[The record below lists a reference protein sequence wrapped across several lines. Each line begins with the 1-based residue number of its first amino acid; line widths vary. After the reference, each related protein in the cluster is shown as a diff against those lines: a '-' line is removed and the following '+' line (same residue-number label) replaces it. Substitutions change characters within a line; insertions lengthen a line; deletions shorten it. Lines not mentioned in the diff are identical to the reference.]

1 MLYVLKEGC
10 RETWEKGDAIVPCDL
25 CWLARCSAL
34 SENYSPCV
42 ACTLPVH
49 GPFLHGA
56 PLLLSGDV
64 IRPYDRREGQPC
76 PLGAAT
82 QPSAPAGSGG
92 LPRGGAVGSAEEGG
106 TAAGVGRGE
115 RGLCYCWAPLSE
127 RVFKCAT
134 PQKKGG
140 FYYYFFNS

>member
-1 MLYVLKEGC
+1 MLSAPATCAG
-10 RETWEKGDAIVPCDL
+10 
-25 CWLARCSAL
+25 WLARCSAL

-56 PLLLSGDV
+56 ALLLSGDV

-134 PQKKGG
+134 PPKKGG